1 MPTAKIS
8 EEKEPTKI
16 SKEKEHTKI
25 SKKKETLQAV
35 PATISCDVYYY
46 TPGNRS
52 FQRTYRYGL

>member
-46 TPGNRS
+46 TPDGKKLR
-52 FQRTYRYGL
+52 